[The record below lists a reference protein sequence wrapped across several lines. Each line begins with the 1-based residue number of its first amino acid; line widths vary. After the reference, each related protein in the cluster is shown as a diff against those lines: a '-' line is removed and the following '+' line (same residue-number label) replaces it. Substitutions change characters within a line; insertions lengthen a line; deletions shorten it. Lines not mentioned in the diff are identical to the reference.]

1 MSFSEIIMKHEP
13 AIRLS
18 FFFGMLVLVAGWEYL
33 FPRRER
39 RYTRLLRWSNNLG
52 LTFFNTFAARGVF
65 LLIGM
70 TSVQAAMGFRE
81 MGWGL
86 FNINHLPSWLE
97 ILLTVLI
104 LDFFIYVQH
113 VMVHAVPLLWRL
125 HRVHHADPDYDVT
138 TGARFHPLE
147 IILSLFIKLGA
158 IFFLGAPP
166 AGVLVFE
173 IVLNATA
180 MFNHG
185 NIRLPGAI
193 DRVLR
198 LCIVTPDMHRV
209 HHSTRADEANSN
221 FGFNLPWWD
230 RIFGTYRSQPREGHE
245 GMDIGIATIREPKQT
260 VWITGLLSM
269 PFAGG
274 SAKYTVNRSRDGE
287 TEK

>member
-1 MSFSEIIMKHEP
+1 
-13 AIRLS
+13 
-18 FFFGMLVLVAGWEYL
+18 
-33 FPRRER
+33 
-39 RYTRLLRWSNNLG
+39 
-52 LTFFNTFAARGVF
+52 
-65 LLIGM
+65 
-70 TSVQAAMGFRE
+70 
-81 MGWGL
+81 
-86 FNINHLPSWLE
+86 
-97 ILLTVLI
+97 
-104 LDFFIYVQH
+104 
-113 VMVHAVPLLWRL
+113 
-125 HRVHHADPDYDVT
+125 
-138 TGARFHPLE
+138 
-147 IILSLFIKLGA
+147 
-158 IFFLGAPP
+158 
-166 AGVLVFE
+166 
-173 IVLNATA
+173 